1 MHPLANRP
9 TCTKE
14 EVMAAQ
20 KLAELVLSERETAV
34 LEQIAAVE
42 EAPVNQ
48 RVQALLA
55 LNAGD
60 SQEEAAAASGLRPG
74 QVRYWLRKYRK
85 HGLSIFPD
93 VEVVEVETEIET
105 ETEREAEVETAVV
118 STDAVKKPKSKKKKK
133 KEKKMSKAKKDK
145 KKKSGKEK
153 KVSKKKKAG
162 KKKSKKSG
170 KNKKGKKSAVKK
182 KK

>member
-1 MHPLANRP
+1 
-9 TCTKE
+9 
-14 EVMAAQ
+14 MAAQ

-42 EAPVNQ
+42 EAPINQ

-60 SQEEAAAASGLRPG
+60 SQEEAAEATGLRPG

-85 HGLSIFPD
+85 HGLSVFPD
-93 VEVVEVETEIET
+93 VEVVETGTET
-105 ETEREAEVETAVV
+105 ETETEVEVETAVAPQ
-118 STDAVKKPKSKKKKK
+118 SAVKKPKNKKKKK

-145 KKKSGKEK
+145 KKNKKSGKEK
-153 KVSKKKKAG
+153 KVSKKKKSE
-162 KKKSKKSG
+162 KKGKSKKSG
-170 KNKKGKKSAVKK
+170 KNKKEKKSAKK
-182 KK
+182 KKK